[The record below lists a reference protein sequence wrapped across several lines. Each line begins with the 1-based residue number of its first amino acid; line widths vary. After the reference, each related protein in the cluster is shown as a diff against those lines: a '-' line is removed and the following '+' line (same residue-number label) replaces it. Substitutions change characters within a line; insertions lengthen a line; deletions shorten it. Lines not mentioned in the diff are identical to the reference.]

1 MKTQDIYT
9 SDKKETGVALTF
21 IAILFLLLLAVTNL
35 TAAPASADRFGS
47 YRAECN
53 NNEAV
58 IKWNITDDD
67 ADHYTIE
74 RTQDGIHYDLV
85 GDVQAIQG
93 LATHQ
98 YSIIDNNPLSGVS
111 YYRISQFSDEGKQ
124 TYLNT
129 VVYTPCEN
137 NEDIEGF
144 NTSTDVFIQINAK
157 SDDTCSIVVTSTDGR
172 TVLSLN
178 RKVSMGLNN
187 YKIEPKV
194 EKGVYVLYVTY
205 HNLKFNKV
213 LLLESSMAK

>member
-9 SDKKETGVALTF
+9 SDKKETGTALTF
-21 IAILFLLLLAVTNL
+21 MAILFLLLLAVTNL
-35 TAAPASADRFGS
+35 TAAPVSTDRFGS
-47 YRAECN
+47 YRAECT
-53 NNEAV
+53 NNEAI
-58 IKWNITDDD
+58 IKWNVTDDN

-74 RTQDGIHYDLV
+74 RTQDGVHYELI

-93 LATHQ
+93 LSTHQ
-98 YSIIDNNPLSGVS
+98 YSVIDNTPLTGIS

-157 SDDTCSIVVTSTDGR
+157 SDDTCSITITSVDGK
-172 TVLSLN
+172 TILSQN

-213 LLLESSMAK
+213 LVLESSMAK